1 MLEIKV
7 WGNKITS
14 DPNILIHSLTPF
26 ESRTII
32 PIQMQL
38 PDGKW
43 SKPIKFNFD
52 SGVSWATDVPLD
64 LLQSFGTGPDGVA
77 SNERA
82 EQPGKIRIPGLAGE
96 YNLPVVIQDK
106 AHYDLF
112 REQPPPERYPL
123 LRMRDL
129 LPYIS
134 FVFTNKTTTIRTN
147 DLGVPPELNNPQKIT
162 LPDMTQR
169 TGTPTSGWQWMRV
182 KFENS
187 LDSNKSVID
196 WFALNTGDKRMII
209 KESLA
214 DKINLSVIPGRNA
227 NNFNTK
233 SNIEFIESEPV
244 IKLKHVQTEAR
255 DDSER
260 FARGGEP
267 RNIGGGFEILHYYSI
282 IFWGPQ
288 MHRALIPISL
298 S

>member
-1 MLEIKV
+1 MCHL
-7 WGNKITS
+7 NYYRAS
-14 DPNILIHSLTPF
+14 
-26 ESRTII
+26 
-32 PIQMQL
+32 
-38 PDGKW
+38 
-43 SKPIKFNFD
+43 
-52 SGVSWATDVPLD
+52 
-64 LLQSFGTGPDGVA
+64 GTGPDGVV

-96 YNLPVVIQDK
+96 YNVPVVIQDK

-134 FVFTNKTTTIRTN
+134 FVFTNKTTIIRTN
-147 DLGVPPELNNPQKIT
+147 DLGLPPELSNPQKVT

-169 TGTPTSGWQWMRV
+169 IGTPTSGWQWMRV

-187 LDSNKSVID
+187 FDSNKSVID
-196 WFALNTGDKRMII
+196 WFALNTGDNRMII
-209 KESLA
+209 KKSLA
-214 DKINLSVIPGRNA
+214 DKINLSVIPGRND
-227 NNFNTK
+227 NNFDTK
-233 SNIEFIESEPV
+233 SNFEFIESEPV

-267 RNIGGGFEILHYYSI
+267 RNIGGGFEILDYYSI